1 MSLEVIRSVF
11 EQMTSTRAWSVCL
24 IKIKK
29 PKNSRTCYTTR
40 GVTLKPDGALTEYI
54 ARLSELYLNPN
65 NGALQKYNS
74 VCDYDGS
81 TEAAKV
87 YKITSKSDLIAD
99 EFSGLITAFSTPE
112 LAGDPFEFAANAYS
126 LRATL
131 SINGIETPV
140 FTFSMQNP
148 ICLLK
153 NRFLY
158 DEGSFHEIKDKV
170 LNLRPIVDVL
180 VVGTTVYIL
189 TMSGENLFNMERS
202 YKALCDSTVHD
213 ICGLDIVSDED
224 IFSAIA
230 KHGHN
235 PRRFVS
241 FNRGRLELMKDEQK
255 RKEMAK
261 RFNLSLSAD
270 GRIDTSVD
278 GVAEKLVKLL
288 CNKGMVDPFEDIPV
302 EVPSAAK
309 W

>member
-1 MSLEVIRSVF
+1 MSLEIIRSVF

-29 PKNSRTCYTTR
+29 SKNSGTSYTTR
-40 GVTLKPDGALTEYI
+40 GITLKPDGALTEYI
-54 ARLSELYLNPN
+54 AQLSEAYLNPI
-65 NGALQKYNS
+65 NGTLQKYNS
-74 VCDYDGS
+74 VCDYDGT
-81 TEAAKV
+81 TESVKV
-87 YKITSKSDLIAD
+87 YKIISNSQLIAD
-99 EFSGLITAFSTPE
+99 EFSGLISAFSTPE
-112 LAGDPFEFAANAYS
+112 MAGDPFKFAANAYS
-126 LRATL
+126 LKATL
-131 SINGIETPV
+131 SINGIDTSV

-180 VVGTTVYIL
+180 IVGKTIYLL
-189 TMSGENLFNMERS
+189 TIAGENLFNMERS
-202 YKALCDSTVHD
+202 YKALCDSTV
-213 ICGLDIVSDED
+213 LDISDMNIVSNTDM
-224 IFSAIA
+224 FSAIA
-230 KHGHN
+230 KSGHN
-235 PRRFVS
+235 PRRFIS
-241 FNRGRLELMKDEQK
+241 FNRGRLERMQDEQM
-255 RKEMAK
+255 RQEMA
-261 RFNLSLSAD
+261 RIFNLSLSAD

-288 CNKGMVDPFEDIPV
+288 CNKGMVDPFEDMPV